1 MQTFPTAVNRLRD
14 PIQWRAFL
22 VVACLF
28 VMAGGP
34 AFAQSPARRQSGPA
48 KRHLGDLTTL
58 DRIRDYDVR
67 KIERIRRG
75 RASTKS
81 ADPPKRL
88 AEQKGPPV
96 EAYVTDS
103 FPGGR
108 LSVSSDGRSRVLVGV
123 RSPLSPPAE
132 GDRVE
137 IARDVLRQYRDVFS
151 LSERE
156 IKSLRLAR
164 ENTTPGLAILSFL
177 QAFHGVDV
185 YGGHVKVALS
195 GAGQVLLVE
204 VGNLLP
210 ASGVGTRATLAPEG
224 AVVAALNGLGQEPP
238 GELQRLTSANERW
251 VRFLNP
257 LGGHYRPIELELTIL
272 PVPQASARL
281 AYRVFVET
289 GPLSWFEVLV
299 DAHDGRLLVRR
310 NLYRSAARGRVWKES
325 PIKGSRELVTFPDG
339 WLPESATV
347 TTGNNVDAYLDTDG
361 NNIPDPQPF
370 AGTSDGRAFSDSQV
384 FDFPAGEGSSGQD
397 PTAFRAAA
405 VTNLFYFVNT
415 AHDYFYGLGFDEA
428 AGNFQADNF
437 GLGGLGGDAVLAEA
451 QDPASTNNAF
461 MAVTPEGIAPRMQM
475 GIFLSLLDFEPTS
488 FRDSAYA
495 GGTVIHE
502 YSHGVTNRIVGG
514 PNQVGCLTGLQS
526 AALDEGW
533 ADYFDASFFDDP
545 VVGEYLSRN
554 LVSGARRQS
563 YEGYTFTYEDLGNDV
578 FEAHDDGEVWAAT
591 LWDLRKQLGQTLTD
605 QLVMDGL
612 KLTPCGPSMVDARDA
627 ILLADEAS
635 NGGANRPAMWTVF
648 ARHGMGHSASG
659 FDANF
664 FENNVYNAAFDLP
677 PDLEPGNRGP
687 TILSRPTEVASL
699 GNLYIYDVDAADPD
713 GDLLN
718 YELLEGPP
726 GMTIDS
732 GTGVIRWEAG
742 FTGQRVKV
750 SVTDGQGGEVIHGF
764 SVPVLTFLTPGLP
777 VTIGEAEG
785 TTGFAAVAVPEGS
798 PVLQVTLRGGS
809 GDPDLVLVGPGD
821 SPAASFSAGTTETI
835 SVSAPRPGF
844 WFVLVDGFAAYSG
857 VQLKAVLPDPT
868 LVAGSGSVENL
879 SGDRTSETFFRIDIP
894 AQMSVFKVSTGGG
907 AGDVDLYARLGRV
920 PVCQGEVAPC
930 EFDRRSI
937 RPGNAER
944 LEFIDPDPGTWF
956 IGLNGFEAY
965 SGVTLTT
972 ELIGPGNDPAVN
984 VGGVVL
990 ATGTPVVNGVSRN
1003 SIITIFG
1010 QDFAPDNTVEL
1021 NPGITDAGRIST
1033 ELGFTCVEMN
1043 GNRLPVFA
1051 VLATQINAQASHGLI
1066 PGAAS
1071 VVVIRGCGT
1080 QNEQPSAP
1088 AAVNVSEASP
1098 AFFNF
1103 INHADGRNP
1112 IAAIKEGGF
1121 VGEPGL
1127 LPGAVFL
1134 PAKPG
1139 EFVAL
1144 FGTGFGE
1151 TDPSFE
1157 AGQIPFI
1164 ASPQTDGQ
1172 ALLIN
1177 DLTITVAGIPVPPQ
1191 DIVYAGIAPCC
1202 AGLYQLVFRIPPNV
1216 PDGDLPVTAT
1226 VAGAATPQGPFITVG
1241 R

>member
-1 MQTFPTAVNRLRD
+1 
-14 PIQWRAFL
+14 
-22 VVACLF
+22 
-28 VMAGGP
+28 MAGGH
-34 AFAQSPARRQSGPA
+34 AFAQSPARRQSAPA
-48 KRHLGDLTTL
+48 KRHLRDLTSL
-58 DRIRDYDVR
+58 DRISDYDIR
-67 KIERIRRG
+67 EIERLRRG
-75 RASTKS
+75 RASSKI
-81 ADPPKRL
+81 ADPRKRL
-88 AEQKGPPV
+88 AEEKRLSV
-96 EAYVTDS
+96 EAYVAS
-103 FPGGR
+103 NFPGGK
-108 LSVSSDGRSRVLVGV
+108 LLFSSDGLARVLLGV

-137 IARDVLRQYRDVFS
+137 IARSFLQQHRNVFS
-151 LSERE
+151 LSQRE
-156 IKSLRLAR
+156 IDSLGLVR
-164 ENTTPGLAILSFL
+164 EDATPDLAIFSFH
-177 QAFHGVDV
+177 QAIHGVDV
-185 YGGHVKVALS
+185 YGGHVKLALN
-195 GAGQVLLVE
+195 GAGQVLQVEMGSLV
-204 VGNLLP
+204 P
-210 ASGVGTRATLAPEG
+210 ASGVSVRATLAPEV
-224 AVVAALNGLGQEPP
+224 AVAAALSALGQETP
-238 GELQRLTSANERW
+238 GEPQPLASANKRW

-257 LGGHYRPIELELTIL
+257 LDGHYRPIELELTIL
-272 PVPQASARL
+272 PLPQAPPRL

-289 GPLSWFEVLV
+289 GPSSWFEVLV

-310 NLYRSAARGRVWKES
+310 NLYRSAAQGRVWKES
-325 PIKGSRELVTFPDG
+325 PIKGPRELIKFPDG
-339 WLPESATV
+339 WVPESATV

-361 NNIPDPQPF
+361 NNIPDTQPF
-370 AGTSDGRAFSDSQV
+370 ADTSDGRASSDSQV

-415 AHDYFYGLGFDEA
+415 AHDYFYGLGFDET

-437 GLGGLGGDAVLAEA
+437 GLGGLGSDAVVAEA
-451 QDPASTNNAF
+451 QDPASTNNAS

-475 GIFLSLLDFEPTS
+475 GIFVSLFDFEPTS

-514 PNQVGCLTGLQS
+514 PDQVGCLAGLQS

-533 ADYFDASFFDDP
+533 ADYFDTSVFDDP

-554 LVSGARRQS
+554 LVSGVRRQS

-612 KLTPCGPSMVDARDA
+612 KLTPCGPSMIDTRDT

-635 NGGANRPAMWTVF
+635 NGGANRADMWTVF

-659 FDANF
+659 FDADF

-699 GNLYIYDVDAADPD
+699 GNLYIYDVEADDPD
-713 GDLLN
+713 GDPLN

-726 GMTIDS
+726 GMTIAS

-750 SVTDGQGGEVIHGF
+750 SVTDGRGGEVIHGF

-777 VTIGEAEG
+777 VTITEAEG
-785 TTGFAAVAVPEGS
+785 TTGFAALAVPDES

-835 SVSAPRPGF
+835 SVAAPQPGF
-844 WFVLVDGFAAYSG
+844 WFVVVDGFSAYSD
-857 VQLKAVLPDPT
+857 VQLQAALPDPT
-868 LVAGSGSVENL
+868 SVAGNGSVSDL
-879 SGDRTSETFFRIDIP
+879 SGDRSSETFFRVEIP
-894 AQMSVFKVSTGGG
+894 PRMSVFKISTSGG
-907 AGDVDLYARLGRV
+907 AGDVDLYTRIGRV

-930 EFDRRSI
+930 RFDRRSI
-937 RPGNAER
+937 RPGNMEE
-944 LEFIDPDPGTWF
+944 LEFIDPNPGTWF

-965 SGVTLTT
+965 AGVTLTT
-972 ELIGPGNDPAVN
+972 ELIGPGNNPAVN
-984 VGGVVL
+984 AGGVVL
-990 ATGTPVVNGVSRN
+990 ATGTPVVNSVSRN

-1010 QDFAPDNTVEL
+1010 QDFAPDNTVDL
-1021 NPGITDAGRIST
+1021 NPGITDEGRIST

-1043 GNRLPVFA
+1043 GDRLPVFA
-1051 VLATQINAQASHGLI
+1051 VLATQINAQASHALV

-1080 QNEQPSAP
+1080 QNAQPSAP

-1103 INHADGRNP
+1103 INRSDGRNP
-1112 IAAIKEGGF
+1112 IAALKEGGF

-1144 FGTGFGE
+1144 FGTGFGA
-1151 TDPSFE
+1151 TNPAFE
-1157 AGQIPFI
+1157 AGEIPFI

-1172 ALLIN
+1172 ALLTN
-1177 DLTITVAGIPVPPQ
+1177 GLTITVGGIPVPPQ

-1202 AGLYQLVFRIPPNV
+1202 AGLYQFVFRLPPNV
-1216 PDGDLPVTAT
+1216 PDGDLPVTVT
-1226 VAGAATPQGPFITVG
+1226 IAGVTTPQGPFITVG